1 MIEWIEANLHPS
13 QLIRTGILVAVLLLG
28 RWLVML
34 RIRQT
39 QGMSSDMRR
48 QWAAQV
54 RLVVFFFF
62 VLGMMMIWGS
72 QLRTFAISV
81 VAIAAAIVIATKEL
95 IMCLSGSILKASGRS
110 FKIGDRVEIGTFR
123 GDVVDQ
129 TLLATTLL
137 EVGPGTTIHQHTGR
151 TIVMPNSMLL
161 SMPVVN
167 ETYSN
172 EYVLHVFSVPTL
184 DEEDWHDAELALLA
198 AARAECAEF
207 QAEAEQH
214 MNRFVRREGLQPL
227 SVEPRVVLRFDDSK
241 TVILLVR
248 IAVPARKRGRV
259 EQAILRRFLDWR
271 RQQRAVAADGSK

>member
-184 DEEDWHDAELALLA
+184 DDEDWHDAELALLA

>member
-161 SMPVVN
+161 STPVVN

>member
-271 RQQRAVAADGSK
+271 RQRRAVSADGSK